1 MCKKILF
8 VKDIMSVKDTVFT
21 HRKYVKDILS
31 VKDIMFVRD
40 IMSVKNMLGKD
51 IMSV

>member
-1 MCKKILF
+1 MRKKIMF
-8 VKDIMSVKDTVFT
+8 VKDIMSVKDTALA

-31 VKDIMFVRD
+31 VQDIMF
-40 IMSVKNMLGKD
+40 IKD